1 MGDSAHT
8 SHHTNPEK
16 KSAPPL
22 FLEDENIVQKSA
34 SVVVGGIAVDLQ
46 PRRPIF
52 EKCSHLREKGG
63 MLTLRTPIGFV
74 LTHTVPR

>member
-8 SHHTNPEK
+8 THHTDPGG

-22 FLEDENIVQKSA
+22 FLDDENIFQKSA
-34 SVVVGGIAVDLQ
+34 SVVLGEIAVELE

-52 EKCSHLREKGG
+52 EKCSHLRGKGG
-63 MLTLRTPIGFV
+63 C
-74 LTHTVPR
+74 

>member
-8 SHHTNPEK
+8 THPTNPGK

-22 FLEDENIVQKSA
+22 FLEDENLPQKTGPL
-34 SVVVGGIAVDLQ
+34 VLWGIEIPLESTE
-46 PRRPIF
+46 PIF

-63 MLTLRTPIGFV
+63 VLMLFF
-74 LTHTVPR
+74 